1 MEEKKSLRDEET
13 VPIIAPLKVLDQKTI
28 NKRFGWWSAVVLLE
42 SYGRKQVCFYLWQ
55 KKEEGGRIVA
65 VEEKEIGEE
74 DEEDDE
80 GKRGKEDDKPEELN
94 EEGEKSDCEGVIG
107 ENNGDHSTN

>member
-1 MEEKKSLRDEET
+1 MPETKKSLRDEEK

-55 KKEEGGRIVA
+55 KKEGGGWKRKQKFA
-65 VEEKEIGEE
+65 VHNQEDWELIQDAVSATIGE
-74 DEEDDE
+74 
-80 GKRGKEDDKPEELN
+80 L
-94 EEGEKSDCEGVIG
+94 
-107 ENNGDHSTN
+107 T